1 MSGKNHEFV
10 IKFEGVNLSKEASE
24 HIQNG
29 INKLVQQ
36 AVGTPGALG
45 GSADGDDNYCGI
57 YIPRKWIGR
66 QVLVANL
73 NRLQELAKEQTLGS
87 AIHVQTIGTH

>member
-24 HIQNG
+24 RIQNG
-29 INKLVQQ
+29 INELLLQELSV
-36 AVGTPGALG
+36 PGVLG
-45 GSADGDDNYCGI
+45 ASADGDDNYCGI

-66 QVLVANL
+66 QILVANL
-73 NRLQELAKEQTLGS
+73 NRLQDLSKEQTLGS
-87 AIHVQTIGTH
+87 ALRIQTH